1 MRIHFT
7 TKRSVYRMTGFLS
20 IILGLTLTACQTAAP
35 SGPEEGLEEL
45 TKFVD
50 PYIGTDYHGHVFIGA
65 SVPFGAVQVGPT
77 NFTRGWDW
85 CSGYHYSDS
94 VMIGF
99 AQTHLSGTG
108 IGDLGD
114 VMLMPYT
121 GQIRTGPGTEED
133 YSAGYASLYDHSDET
148 AEPGYYQ
155 VRLQNT
161 GINVELTASERVGF
175 HKYTFPAAEEA
186 HIALDLAKGI
196 GWDDAT
202 EGYVQMVDDRTV
214 VGHRFSTGWAKDQRV
229 FFAIKLSKPME
240 NFQLVRNEELVEG
253 EELKDQ
259 YVRAMFS
266 FNTAEGEI
274 IFAKVGIS
282 PVSTEN
288 ALANIEAEIPDW
300 DFPSTREKASQAW
313 NQELNKI
320 QITQASE
327 ADKRT
332 YYTAFYHLMIFPA
345 LFNDHNGDYRGTD
358 KEVYRSADFDNY
370 TIFSLWDTYRAA
382 HPFFTLTHPDRVD
395 DFIQSMLAISDQQGR
410 LPVWHLAG
418 NETNTMVGYHAIPP
432 IVDAYF
438 KGIDGF
444 DAERAYAAM
453 RKTALETEDGDGLKF
468 VNSMGYVP
476 ADSAEA
482 SVSKGQEYA
491 IDDWCIAQMAK
502 ALGKEDD
509 YELFMERS
517 RFYQNYFDPETKFFR
532 GKLAD
537 GSWRTPFDPF
547 YIVHMQSDF
556 TEGNA
561 WQYLWLAPH
570 DVEGL
575 VELQGSEEYF
585 VNKLDSLFS
594 VSSELN
600 EGASADISGMIG
612 QYAHGNEPSHHTTY
626 LYAYVGQQYKTAEKV
641 RYIMDSLYTD
651 QPDGL
656 CGNEDCGQ
664 MSAWYL
670 YSALGF
676 YPVNPAN
683 SAYVFGSPIL
693 REATIRL
700 DNGNQFTV
708 KSNAGEENIYIQSVS
723 LNGASYTKS
732 YITHDDILAGGVL
745 EFELGPNPNPEFGRA
760 PEDRPASVMYDQNI
774 Q

>member
-1 MRIHFT
+1 MALN
-7 TKRSVYRMTGFLS
+7 FLQNNFS
-20 IILGLTLTACQTAAP
+20 NPKTYLLGLLLWLGLSSCQPNDPNTGSTLGQMD
-35 SGPEEGLEEL
+35 LL
-45 TKFVD
+45 QYVD

-94 VMIGF
+94 IMIGF

-114 VMLMPYT
+114 VMLLPYT
-121 GQIRTGPGTEED
+121 GPLETSPGTEKGPR
-133 YSAGYASLYDHSDET
+133 SGYAATYDHSDET

-155 VRLQNT
+155 VKLQNS
-161 GINVELTASERVGF
+161 GVNVELTASERVGF
-175 HKYTFPAAEEA
+175 HKYTFPATESA

-196 GWDDAT
+196 GWDDAV
-202 EGYVQMVDDRTV
+202 EGSVQQVDAQTL
-214 VGHRFSTGWAKDQRV
+214 VGYRFSKGWAKDQRV
-229 FFAIKLSKPME
+229 YFAIKLSKPMDS
-240 NFQLVRNEELVEG
+240 FQVIEG
-253 EELKDQ
+253 ETLQEGTELTSQ
-259 YVRAMFS
+259 YVRAMLN

-288 ALANIEAEIPDW
+288 ALANIAAEIPDW
-300 DFPSTREKASQAW
+300 DFEGTKKAAQDLW
-313 NQELNKI
+313 NGELNKI
-320 QITQASE
+320 QIVKAKE
-327 ADKRT
+327 VDKRT
-332 YYTAFYHLMIFPA
+332 YYTSFYHLMIFPA
-345 LFNDHNGDYRGTD
+345 LFNDHNNDYRGTD
-358 KEVYRSADFDNY
+358 KEVYKAADFDNY

-382 HPFFTLTHPDRVD
+382 HPFFTFTHPDRVG
-395 DFIQSMLAISDQQGR
+395 DFIASMLAISDQQGR

-438 KGIDGF
+438 KGIKGF
-444 DAERAYAAM
+444 DVERAYDAM
-453 RKTALETEDGDGLKF
+453 IKTAMTDDNDGLKF
-468 VNSMGYVP
+468 VNSIAYVP
-476 ADSAEA
+476 ADSSEA

-502 ALGKEDD
+502 DLGKAADAET
-509 YELFMERS
+509 FTQRS
-517 RFYQNYFDPETKFFR
+517 KFYQNYFDHSTKFFR
-532 GKLAD
+532 GKMAD

-547 YIVHMQSDF
+547 HIVHMQSDF

-575 VELQGSEEYF
+575 VELQGSEANF
-585 VNKLDSLFS
+585 INKLDSLFN

-600 EGASADISGMIG
+600 EGASSDISGLIG

-626 LYAYVGQQYKTAEKV
+626 LYAYVGQQYKTAERV
-641 RYIMDSLYTD
+641 RYILDSLYTD

-670 YSALGF
+670 FSSLGF

-683 SAYVFGSPIL
+683 SAYVFGTPIVQ
-693 REATIRL
+693 EATMNL
-700 DNGNQFTV
+700 ENGKQFTV
-708 KSNAGEENIYIQSVS
+708 KSNVTEQNLYIQSVK
-723 LNGASYTKS
+723 LNGEEYTKS
-732 YITHDDILAGGVL
+732 YIRHQDIMAGGVL
-745 EFELGPNPNPEFGRA
+745 EFELGPNPNLDFGNDPA
-760 PEDRPASVMYDQNI
+760 DRPASIMYN
-774 Q
+774 